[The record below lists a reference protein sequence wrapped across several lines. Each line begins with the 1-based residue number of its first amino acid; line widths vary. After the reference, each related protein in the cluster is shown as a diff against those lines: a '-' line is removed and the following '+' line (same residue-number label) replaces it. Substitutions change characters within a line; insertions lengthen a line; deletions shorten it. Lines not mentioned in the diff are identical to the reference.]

1 VNAVLTELGDGVVRI
16 TLPLPWA
23 LDHVHCYALRDAD
36 GWTIV
41 DAGLGDPGTLAAWPG
56 LLARLG
62 GPVRRVVITHYHPDH
77 LGASGPLVE
86 LTGAAEVLQGALDAE
101 LARQAWGDPASL
113 DAFRRH
119 LVRHGM
125 PEPLAARSAAAED
138 GLPIRPARP
147 TRLLAAGDTVE
158 LAGEAWR
165 VHVLPGHA
173 DGHVVLH
180 GAASGRLIGGDVLL
194 EEITPNVGRWPDT
207 APDPLGAYLGSLDAL
222 DRLFPSLV
230 LPGHG
235 PPIADAARRTD
246 EIREHHRERLDAHA
260 DALAAGA
267 ETAYAV
273 AQRVWT
279 EDELG
284 FHEQRFALV
293 EALAHLERLAAE
305 GRAREAAPGRWVT
318 ADTAATVRVGR
329 ASRRPYA

>member
-1 VNAVLTELGDGVVRI
+1 VNAALTELDGDLVRI

-36 GWTIV
+36 GWTVV

-56 LLARLG
+56 LLARLD

-86 LTGAAEVLQGALDAE
+86 LTGAGQVLQGALDAE
-101 LARQAWGDPASL
+101 LARRSWEDTASL

-119 LVRHGM
+119 LVQHGM
-125 PEPLAARSAAAED
+125 PEPLAARSAAAEA
-138 GLPIRPARP
+138 GLPIRAARP

-158 LAGEAWR
+158 LAGEAWG
-165 VHVLPGHA
+165 VHVLAGHA

-207 APDPLGAYLGSLDAL
+207 APDPLGAYLASLDAL
-222 DRLFPSLV
+222 DRLSPSVV

-235 PPIADAARRTD
+235 PPIADPGRRTE
-246 EIREHHRERLDAHA
+246 EIRDHHRERLDAHA
-260 DALAAGA
+260 EALAAGA
-267 ETAYAV
+267 ETAFEV
-273 AQRVWT
+273 AQWVWT
-279 EDELG
+279 EEELG

-305 GRAREAAPGRWVT
+305 GRARQPAPGRWVR
-318 ADTAATVRVGR
+318 ADPPAAARVGR
-329 ASRRPYA
+329 ASERPYA